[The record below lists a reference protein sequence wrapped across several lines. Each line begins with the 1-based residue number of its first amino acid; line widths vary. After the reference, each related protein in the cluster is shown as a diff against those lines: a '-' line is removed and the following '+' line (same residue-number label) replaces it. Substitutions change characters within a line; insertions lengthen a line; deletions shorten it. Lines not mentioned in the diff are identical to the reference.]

1 MPGPEGR
8 NEPLPGAG
16 IYKEELSMI
25 MLTKTS
31 GERFLVNHLQIEC
44 IELIPETK
52 IVMMNR
58 HFYLV
63 LESVQDITA
72 RIADYNAK
80 VMDIHRTVTV
90 NENPQSGAPAARSS
104 TQRPG
109 YRR

>member
-1 MPGPEGR
+1 M
-8 NEPLPGAG
+8 
-16 IYKEELSMI
+16 KEELSMI

-58 HFYLV
+58 DFYLV
-63 LESVQDITA
+63 LESVQDITS

-80 VMDIHRTVTV
+80 VMDIHRTVSV
-90 NENPQSGAPAARSS
+90 NDTPKPAAS